1 VPSDHEIVLM
11 GDEHSGNL
19 LSYED
24 GIKEVHD
31 YILSAGNRFVV
42 KMGDRIDAIAS
53 DDKRYDLTAKEP
65 IPLQQ
70 AKQAIK
76 DDLCVADRTLV
87 RLQGNHE
94 MKLWRFGDLA
104 AFIAEQLKQPYGT
117 YSCVLEVSDQF
128 GPMYRIWLSHGF
140 RTVNSNAKD
149 WEQRI
154 ANMKAS
160 LKMKMK
166 YKAGDCLVMAMG
178 HCFSEDT
185 EILTQEGWKT
195 YNDIGDFEKVLTFNT
210 ETEKAEWQH
219 IEAKYVYTGQYKEM
233 LECETNMIN
242 FAVTEDHRIIRR
254 TGHGN
259 WTESKAID
267 AMNSA
272 TVTIPMSASSGNEEL
287 GIDDDMLRLVGWL
300 ISEGTFRPNGAV
312 QLYQNWEGR
321 GEIERVLNSLE
332 IPFSLYRRKFKGRE
346 FKDGDKTYT
355 TKDDCAVFYVKTK
368 DAGPIRCFID
378 EKKLPSYV
386 FKLSD
391 RQFEILMRSMM
402 AGDGHWQNENVGQYY
417 SASHEIIDMLQAA
430 CMCHGWRTSKKVR
443 YKRDRAN
450 ISLNIVKTTTS
461 SILRNNSNRSGDVWH
476 RIPAT
481 KAVWCVSVQNGTV
494 AIRRNGKP
502 SFLGNTHKLLVVNP
516 AQKLYLT
523 YGQGKPKQ
531 HYLSCEHQL
540 ADFIDEDSR
549 WYINTGSFLKQYGED
564 VSGYGEVNGYDPVEM
579 GSPIIVVH
587 DRKVTGAKRMVV

>member
-104 AFIAEQLKQPYGT
+104 AFIAEELKQPYGT

-154 ANMKAS
+154 ANMKAN

-178 HCFSEDT
+178 HS
-185 EILTQEGWKT
+185 
-195 YNDIGDFEKVLTFNT
+195 
-210 ETEKAEWQH
+210 
-219 IEAKYVYTGQYKEM
+219 
-233 LECETNMIN
+233 
-242 FAVTEDHRIIRR
+242 
-254 TGHGN
+254 
-259 WTESKAID
+259 
-267 AMNSA
+267 
-272 TVTIPMSASSGNEEL
+272 
-287 GIDDDMLRLVGWL
+287 
-300 ISEGTFRPNGAV
+300 
-312 QLYQNWEGR
+312 
-321 GEIERVLNSLE
+321 
-332 IPFSLYRRKFKGRE
+332 
-346 FKDGDKTYT
+346 
-355 TKDDCAVFYVKTK
+355 
-368 DAGPIRCFID
+368 
-378 EKKLPSYV
+378 
-386 FKLSD
+386 
-391 RQFEILMRSMM
+391 
-402 AGDGHWQNENVGQYY
+402 
-417 SASHEIIDMLQAA
+417 
-430 CMCHGWRTSKKVR
+430 
-443 YKRDRAN
+443 
-450 ISLNIVKTTTS
+450 
-461 SILRNNSNRSGDVWH
+461 
-476 RIPAT
+476 
-481 KAVWCVSVQNGTV
+481 
-494 AIRRNGKP
+494 
-502 SFLGNTHKLLVVNP
+502 HKLLTVMP